1 MSRKIKPHKKLEGKV
16 EICKKCCSVKLD
28 FSLSSKGVCDLCG
41 LIKKIVSTYIF
52 EDEIDRL
59 FYFEIGGEG

>member
-1 MSRKIKPHKKLEGKV
+1 M
-16 EICKKCCSVKLD
+16 EICKKCCSVELD
-28 FSLSSKGVCDLCG
+28 FSLSSKDVCDLCG

-59 FYFEIGGEG
+59 FYLELGGEG